1 MLLLTAGHALEDG
14 GGVEGVALIAAA
26 AVGLLQL
33 VRPTILGW
41 AMLLT
46 PFVVFAVTLAASA
59 SRIPSQDWGPLAML
73 AGLPAL
79 GLVVGH
85 PWSRLT
91 LSGSAPGGR

>member
-1 MLLLTAGHALEDG
+1 MEGAMLA
-14 GGVEGVALIAAA
+14 AAA
-26 AVGLLQL
+26 AVGVLQL
-33 VRPTILGW
+33 LRPTILGW

-46 PFVVFAVTLAASA
+46 PFVLFAGQLAASGP
-59 SRIPSQDWGPLAML
+59 RIPLQDWGPLALL

-91 LSGSAPGGR
+91 LFGSAPRGR

>member
-1 MLLLTAGHALEDG
+1 MGVDVLNLSPQPSKLYCATLRRGRPVFQRLIYTLTLY
-14 GGVEGVALIAAA
+14 
-26 AVGLLQL
+26 
-33 VRPTILGW
+33 
-41 AMLLT
+41 LLT